1 MKTPFAKM
9 QCNGNDF
16 VVLDLCRNDIVS
28 ESIDV
33 KTLGHRNIGIGF
45 DQLLVIQ
52 PPRNA
57 MADFSLGIFNS
68 DGTEAE
74 QCGNGSACVA
84 KYVYENDLAIKRD
97 NTFETAGGMVETE
110 TNADPSG
117 TVQTVRVGVGIPSTD
132 LESIPFNPLTLRK
145 NPRRINY
152 VITLSDLT
160 WWTVTP
166 VSMGN
171 PHLVIFVD
179 DVDGADVP
187 GIGSRVQKHHTLP
200 NSCNVEFVQVEDRR
214 HMKMRVYERGAGETL
229 ACGSGACAAT
239 VAAILNSHIDNE
251 VEISQPGGSVKVG
264 WEGTG
269 TYTFLTCKPQLVFE
283 GEL

>member
-1 MKTPFAKM
+1 M
-9 QCNGNDF
+9 
-16 VVLDLCRNDIVS
+16 
-28 ESIDV
+28 
-33 KTLGHRNIGIGF
+33 
-45 DQLLVIQ
+45 
-52 PPRNA
+52 
-57 MADFSLGIFNS
+57 
-68 DGTEAE
+68 
-74 QCGNGSACVA
+74 
-84 KYVYENDLAIKRD
+84 AIKRD

-132 LESIPFNPLTLRK
+132 LESIPFKPLTLRK
-145 NPRRINY
+145 NPHRINY

-200 NSCNVEFVQVEDRR
+200 NSCNVEFVQVDDRKT
-214 HMKMRVYERGAGETL
+214 HEN
-229 ACGSGACAAT
+229 ACVRTWCREKLLP
-239 VAAILNSHIDNE
+239 VE
-251 VEISQPGGSVKVG
+251 VELVLQRLLRFSIHI
-264 WEGTG
+264 
-269 TYTFLTCKPQLVFE
+269 LTMR
-283 GEL
+283 